1 MWCVL
6 LEIKDPDTCRRMA
19 WKTIRTVFFPKER
32 RLFSGRLSSCCHLEW
47 CCPQEELILYQD
59 QHLPLGAYC
68 SLKKDCNTFHTYAR
82 KVELAPQ
89 R

>member
-6 LEIKDPDTCRRMA
+6 VEMKDPDACRRRG
-19 WKTIRTVFFPKER
+19 WKLIRTVFFPKER
-32 RLFSGRLSSCCHLEW
+32 RLFSGHLSSCCHLEW

-68 SLKKDCNTFHTYAR
+68 SLKKHCNTFYTDAR

-89 R
+89 H